1 MATPRQ
7 QALVGIFL
15 SICGVI
21 LVGILVVLSGLR
33 REETVPYVIEF
44 NENVSGLFPGSD
56 VRYRGVPVG
65 RVTNITVAPNNLV
78 RARVEIR
85 PSIVRLHQGTIAQL
99 NPAGITGQ
107 LYINLDGGNPEGE
120 QLPAGAAIPSTT
132 SLITNLSA
140 ELPTILASIN
150 SVLLRLD
157 RAMGEGGQIASI
169 MRDVGNLMTVLNTTT
184 TQIGA
189 QTGALL
195 ERTNTVLESE
205 VRPLI
210 AAADTSLKI
219 TREALENTAPALQ
232 AALVSATQTL
242 QQLDKQLAGL
252 DLQKTNTRAQVA
264 LQRFTQLAERLGHT
278 SAELDLTLQQV
289 RGTTSNLDFNVR
301 QALRNLRETL
311 VSVKQLFDYL
321 EQDPSALLTGKRMP
335 VQRED
340 GQRRR

>member
-7 QALVGIFL
+7 KALVGIFVSL
-15 SICGVI
+15 CSVI
-21 LVGILVVLSGLR
+21 LVGLLVVLSGLR
-33 REETVPYVIEF
+33 HEETVPYVIEF

-85 PSIVRLHQGTIAQL
+85 PSIVRLRQGTIAQL

-107 LYINLDGGNPEGE
+107 LYVNLDGGNSEGE
-120 QLPAGAAIPSTT
+120 VLAAGTIIPSTA
-132 SLITNLSA
+132 SLISNLSS

-157 RAMGEGGQIASI
+157 RAMGDGGQIATLI
-169 MRDVGNLMTVLNTTT
+169 GEVGTLMTGLNTTT
-184 TQIGA
+184 TRLGA
-189 QTGALL
+189 QTSTLL
-195 ERTNTVLESE
+195 ERTHAMLESE

-210 AAADTSLKI
+210 AEAGTSLKL
-219 TREALENTAPALQ
+219 TRQALESTVPALQ
-232 AALVSATQTL
+232 AALVSGTKTF
-242 QQLDKQLAGL
+242 QQLDRQLAGL
-252 DLQKTNTRAQVA
+252 DLQSTNTRAQLA
-264 LQRFTQLAERLGHT
+264 LQSFTQLAERLGHT
-278 SAELDLTLQQV
+278 SAEFDLTLRQA
-289 RGTTSNLDFNVR
+289 RGTTSNLEFNVR

-335 VQRED
+335 APSGD
-340 GQRRR
+340 GQRR